1 LEAQRQRRFVG
12 EKLAPGLLDHYLGKT
27 AYQSQQVEEKRS
39 PSQNRLLRTSLQN
52 LAASWF
58 QLRSFSTG
66 TVPTAGKSRVN
77 WELGVILKPH

>member
-1 LEAQRQRRFVG
+1 MG

-58 QLRSFSTG
+58 SCAASRQARSQLLVNQGSTG
-66 TVPTAGKSRVN
+66 N
-77 WELGVILKPH
+77 LELSSNPINS